1 MPEEETT
8 THGRTAAAPVA
19 DPSPVAA
26 TRPGGSASR
35 GPTRLVVLLGALTAF
50 SPLAIDMYLP
60 AFPQIER
67 DLAAPAGTLPL
78 TLSLFLAG
86 LALGQLVCG
95 PIADRV
101 GRRRPLLAG
110 CLGFAAAASLC
121 AFARSIEALIAARF
135 LMG

>member
-8 THGRTAAAPVA
+8 THGRTAAVPVA

-50 SPLAIDMYLP
+50 SPLAIDMSLP

-67 DLAAPAGTLPL
+67 GLAAPAGTLPL
-78 TLSLFLAG
+78 TLSLFLAC

-95 PIADRV
+95 GWVPEKSHAAIAPVCSEDS
-101 GRRRPLLAG
+101 GCGAG
-110 CLGFAAAASLC
+110 G
-121 AFARSIEALIAARF
+121 LIAAPEF
-135 LMG
+135 NSATMSGALHF